1 MPLKSI
7 IALDAMGGDFGP
19 SEIVPAALLALKK
32 YNELNLILVGKEDI
46 VLEELKKH
54 NASQH
59 QRIKLVHAPEVVE
72 MHEPPSQALRN
83 KKESSMRI
91 AIEHVR
97 DGHAAA
103 CVSAGNTGALM
114 ATSRF
119 VLKMLPGMDRP
130 AICTILP
137 GTNGHTHVLDL
148 GANVDSSSEQL
159 FQFAIMGAQLTSA
172 VENIENPTIALL
184 NIGEED
190 IKGNDRVKQAATLLA
205 ESHLNYI
212 GFVEGTDLYTGD
224 VDVIVCDGF
233 VGNIA
238 LKASEGLAEFLRYH
252 ATKQF
257 KSSIYARFAAL
268 IAMPVLN
275 ALKRKIDPRS
285 YNGASLLG
293 LRGIV
298 IKSHGGADRVSFST
312 AIDEAIIE
320 VEKNIPE
327 IINAKL
333 EQLLIDRQSL

>member
-1 MPLKSI
+1 
-7 IALDAMGGDFGP
+7 MGGDYGP
-19 SEIVPAALLALKK
+19 SEIVPAALSILNKHK
-32 YNELNLILVGKEDI
+32 ELTLMLVGKDDVI
-46 VLEELKKH
+46 NQELQKN
-54 NASQH
+54 NAPNH
-59 QRIKLVHAPEVVE
+59 ERIKIVHAPEVVE
-72 MHEPPSQALRN
+72 MHEAPSHALRN
-83 KKESSMRI
+83 KKESSMRR
-91 AIEHVR
+91 AIEQVR

-137 GTNGHTHVLDL
+137 GVDGRHSHVLDL

-172 VENIENPTIALL
+172 VENKDNPTVALL
-184 NIGEED
+184 NVGAED
-190 IKGNDRVKQAATLLA
+190 IKGNDRVKQAATLLE

-212 GFVEGTDLYTGD
+212 GYVEGTDLYTGR

-238 LKASEGLAEFLRYH
+238 LKASEGLADFLKHH
-252 ATKQF
+252 ATAQF
-257 KSSIYARFAAL
+257 KSTLYSKFAAMVAL
-268 IAMPVLN
+268 PVLKS
-275 ALKRKIDPRS
+275 LKKKIDPKN

-298 IKSHGGADRVSFST
+298 IKSHGSADRVSFAT
-312 AIDEAIIE
+312 AIEEAIVE
-320 VEKNIPE
+320 VEKNVPE
-327 IINAKL
+327 RIHEKL
-333 EQLLIDRQSL
+333 EQLLIDRQSI

>member
-1 MPLKSI
+1 
-7 IALDAMGGDFGP
+7 MGGDFGP
-19 SEIVPAALLALKK
+19 PEIVPAALSI
-32 YNELNLILVGKEDI
+32 LNKHNNLSLILVGKEDAI
-46 VLEELKKH
+46 VAQLRKH
-54 NASQH
+54 NATAH
-59 QRIKLVHAPEVVE
+59 ERLKIIHAPEVVE
-72 MHEPPSQALRN
+72 MHEAPSHALRN
-83 KKESSMRI
+83 KKESSMRL
-91 AIEHVR
+91 AIEQVR
-97 DGHAAA
+97 DGKAAA

-137 GTNGHTHVLDL
+137 GTKGHTHVLDL

-172 VENIENPTIALL
+172 VENKENPTIALL
-184 NIGEED
+184 NVGEED
-190 IKGNDRVKQAATLLA
+190 IKGNDRVKQAANLLE
-205 ESHLNYI
+205 ESHLNYV
-212 GFVEGTDLYTGD
+212 GYVEGTDLYTGE

-238 LKASEGLAEFLRYH
+238 IKASEGLAEFLRHH

-257 KSSIYARFAAL
+257 KSSIYSKIAAL
-268 IAMPVLN
+268 VAMPVLK
-275 ALKRKIDPRS
+275 ALKQKIDPKN

-298 IKSHGGADRVSFST
+298 IKSHGSADRVSFAT
-312 AIDEAIIE
+312 AIEEAIIE
-320 VEKNIPE
+320 VEKNVPE
-327 IINAKL
+327 RINAKL